1 MEWGQGLGGEHL
13 PEMGGC
19 PATIAGDVSTGRRTA
34 RRDAE
39 AEAAAAEFSE
49 GSRAV
54 GGAGGRAG
62 SLERRLPAP
71 RFLRGARLRLTSVAC
86 GGGHVIA
93 AVGGGGVVCWGGG
106 VLASMEEL
114 GVQQVKRNLASAR
127 QLNPIVSFSLSL
139 AFVFL
144 KKMFCSLTR
153 CLQRKSNLSCFSVF
167 FSV

>member
-1 MEWGQGLGGEHL
+1 MLLGFFFAPSVEWGQGLGGEHL

-49 GSRAV
+49 GGRAG

-114 GVQQVKRNLASAR
+114 GVQQVKRNLATAR
-127 QLNPIVSFSLSL
+127 P
-139 AFVFL
+139 
-144 KKMFCSLTR
+144 
-153 CLQRKSNLSCFSVF
+153 
-167 FSV
+167 